1 MAMVFLGRGRGVR
14 AQATHCPDASSLS
27 VKHKSLVEAW

>member
-1 MAMVFLGRGRGVR
+1 MAVVFPGRGRGVR
-14 AQATHCPDASSLS
+14 AQATHCPGASNPS